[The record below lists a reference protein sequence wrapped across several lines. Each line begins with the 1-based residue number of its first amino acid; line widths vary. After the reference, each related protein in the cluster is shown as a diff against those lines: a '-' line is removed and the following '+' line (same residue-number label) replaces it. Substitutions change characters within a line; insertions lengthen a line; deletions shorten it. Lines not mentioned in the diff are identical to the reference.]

1 MAVEQ
6 NNPFSIE
13 SARPGHSCVMV
24 IFGATGDL
32 TKRLLMP
39 SFYNLKVAG
48 LLPKKFAIVG
58 LSNIDM
64 STDAFRAEMTKE
76 APLYATGTFDH
87 SVWEPLVQNLYYM
100 TGDFADAA
108 TFNRLKQQLESI
120 DKSLGTPGNYL
131 FYLATAPT
139 FFAKIVEQLGAAELV
154 TQPDGRW
161 RRVIIEK
168 PFGNDLDSAMQ
179 LNRQIKKIL
188 DEPQIYRIDHY
199 MGKETVQNLMV
210 LRFGNGIFEPIWN
223 RRYIDH
229 VQITAAETVGVENR
243 AGYYET
249 AGALRDMVPNHM
261 FQLLSL
267 VAMEP
272 PNSFDAEAVRDEKS
286 KILHALQPPT
296 PEQVLT
302 AAVRGQYGAGQVL
315 DQPVPAYRSEPGVK
329 PDSNTETY
337 VAIKLGVDNW
347 RWAEVPFY
355 VRTGKRM
362 HARTTELVIRFKRPP
377 FQLFRQTAVDQ
388 LAPNSL
394 IIQIQPDEGIS
405 LRFGA
410 KIPGPT
416 VHIGDVEMKFK
427 YSEYFGTRSMTGYE
441 TLLHDCMI
449 GDPTL
454 FQRDDM
460 TEAGWRV
467 VQPVLDVWHALPARG
482 FPNYEAGSWGP
493 KEADDLLR
501 RDGRIWKNNGEP
513 PSGPAK

>member
-6 NNPFSIE
+6 SNSLSIE
-13 SARPGHSCVMV
+13 SARPGDPCVMV

-39 SFYNLKVAG
+39 SLYNLRVGG
-48 LLPKKFAIVG
+48 LLSDAFAVVG
-58 LSNIDM
+58 LSNLDM
-64 STDAFRAEMTKE
+64 STEAFRADMTKD
-76 APLYATGTFDH
+76 APLYATGGLD
-87 SVWEPLVQNLYYM
+87 SEVWASLAQHLHYL
-100 TGDFADAA
+100 TGDFADPN
-108 TFNRLKQQLESI
+108 TFSRLKQQLELI
-120 DKSLGTPGNYL
+120 DKGLGTPGNYL

-139 FFAKIVEQLGAAELV
+139 FFAKIVEQLGAAGLV
-154 TQPDGRW
+154 DQPEGRW
-161 RRVIIEK
+161 RRVIVEK
-168 PFGNDLDSAMQ
+168 PFGHDLDSAMA
-179 LNRQIKKIL
+179 LNREIKKIL

-210 LRFGNGIFEPIWN
+210 FRFGNGIFEPIWN

-229 VQITAAETVGVENR
+229 VQITASETVGVEKR
-243 AGYYET
+243 AAYYEG

-296 PEQVLT
+296 PEQVLS
-302 AAVRGQYGAGQVL
+302 AAVRGQYGAGQL
-315 DQPVPAYRSEPGVK
+315 ADQKVPAYRSEPGVK

-337 VAIKLGVDNW
+337 VAVKLAVDNW

-362 HARTTELVIRFKRPP
+362 QSRTTEVVIRFKRPP
-377 FQLFRQTAVDQ
+377 FQLFRQTAVDR

-394 IIQIQPDEGIS
+394 IIHIQPDEGIS

-416 VHIGDVEMKFK
+416 VDIGDVEMKFK
-427 YSEYFGTRSMTGYE
+427 YSEYFGSRPMTGYE

-467 VQPVLDVWHALPARG
+467 VQPILDVWHALPARV
-482 FPNYEAGSWGP
+482 FPNYDSGSWGP

-501 RDGRIWKNNGEP
+501 RDGRMWQNNGEP
-513 PSGPAK
+513 SARPAK